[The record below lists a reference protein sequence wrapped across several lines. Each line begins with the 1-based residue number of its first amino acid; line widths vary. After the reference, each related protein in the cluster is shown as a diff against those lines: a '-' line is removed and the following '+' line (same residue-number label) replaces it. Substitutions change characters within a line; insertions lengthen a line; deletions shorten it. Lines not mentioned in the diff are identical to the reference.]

1 LRIESLTSAA
11 VVSVVVIVARL
22 LGGASTGDGWRC

>member
-1 LRIESLTSAA
+1 LRIESLTSA

-22 LGGASTGDGWRC
+22 LAVG

>member
-11 VVSVVVIVARL
+11 VVSVVVMVVRL
-22 LGGASTGDGWRC
+22 LGGAER